1 MNTFASRVRNRRM
14 ELGMTQNEL
23 ADKLGYVSRSS
34 VAKLEAGVSDLPR
47 SKIELLAEMLDT
59 TPAYLMGWTDDPKD
73 FTKSKD
79 LDNPPTEWPGNF
91 DDEKLIK
98 AYRAM
103 HEPPAGLEPMPPR
116 QRLPVIG
123 SIACGI
129 PILAEQNIEEYL
141 SLPVD
146 GLNADFILRC
156 KGDSM
161 IDARIADGDLAFI
174 RIQPEVNHGEI
185 AAIQI
190 DDETATLKR
199 FLKYPNQIVLM
210 PANAA
215 YEPMIFT
222 GEEMARVHVVGK
234 AVGFLSLF
242 N

>member
-1 MNTFASRVRNRRM
+1 M
-14 ELGMTQNEL
+14 EFGDVLKQIRTQRGLSQDEL
-23 ADKLGYVSRSS
+23 AGLLNTSKQVISRYENKQRIPKISVLARYAEALNVSQS
-34 VAKLEAGVSDLPR
+34 
-47 SKIELLAEMLDT
+47 
-59 TPAYLMGWTDDPKD
+59 YLSGED
-73 FTKSKD
+73 
-79 LDNPPTEWPGNF
+79 
-91 DDEKLIK
+91 IV
-98 AYRAM
+98 
-103 HEPPAGLEPMPPR
+103 EPPAGLEPMPPL

-123 SIACGI
+123 SIACGV

-146 GLNADFILRC
+146 GLKADFILRC

-161 IDARIADGDLAFI
+161 IDARITDGDLAFI
-174 RIQPEVNHGEI
+174 RIQPEVDHGEI
-185 AAIQI
+185 AAVQI

-199 FLKYPNQIVLM
+199 FFKYPNQIVLM

-222 GEEMARVHVVGK
+222 GEEMARVRVVGK